1 MKKFLLLITLS
12 LLSLTASAQYMHWHS
27 RYGPYQTYGSGGG
40 WVAPVIIGGV
50 IGYSINRAQQ
60 PNTIIIQ
67 QPQPS
72 VTVENNMECSAWK
85 EQVQLDGTIKR
96 ERICYQR

>member
-12 LLSLTASAQYMHWHS
+12 LLSLTASAQYMYWHS
-27 RYGPYQTYGSGGG
+27 RYAPYYSGGGGG

-72 VTVENNMECSAWK
+72 VTVENNMECSAWR
-85 EQVQLDGTIKR
+85 ETQQPDGTIKR